1 MNAVEDIL
9 ELLDNLLGAAPYF
22 PFVLLGVGLFFTLYL
37 GFPQIRYFGE
47 AWRILLGRKTRAE
60 AEGDTSHFQALTTA
74 LSGTVGTGNIGGVAF
89 AIYLDT
95 SRIDQHA

>member
-1 MNAVEDIL
+1 MNAVENIL

-47 AWRILLGRKTRAE
+47 ASVSYT
-60 AEGDTSHFQALTTA
+60 HLTLPTNRE
-74 LSGTVGTGNIGGVAF
+74 V
-89 AIYLDT
+89 
-95 SRIDQHA
+95 

>member
-1 MNAVEDIL
+1 MNAVENIL

-47 AWRILLGRKTRAE
+47 AWRILLG
-60 AEGDTSHFQALTTA
+60 
-74 LSGTVGTGNIGGVAF
+74 LSLIH
-89 AIYLDT
+89 I
-95 SRIDQHA
+95 